1 LASALSVQEITSPG
15 GFLSLKSEWKRMASL
30 HGSSLPFS
38 QWEWLDAWWR
48 AYRRDLPLVSDSL
61 SIRTVRT
68 VSGELVGIA
77 PLMLTRRPA
86 TSWFALRSLD
96 FLGGKYLTELR
107 GILCD
112 PAWEEEV
119 HRALLAHLAEHR
131 DEWDWVNWCGLRA
144 GSPAERVIAVRPG
157 VQIVEE
163 RHSHVLALPGSWDE
177 FKATRSRNLK
187 EAIRKCYNSLR
198 RDGHTFVLE
207 VAASPDEMPGA
218 LERFYALHR
227 ARAAQRTGARHVDAF
242 SAEAARRFLSDL
254 CVGLAPGGGVRVFEI
269 RIGAE
274 IVASRIAFVMG
285 DSLYFYNSGY
295 DPRWA
300 RYSVMTTTVAEAIKW
315 AIGAGFRSVNLST
328 GADKAKTRWRP
339 ERIAYR
345 TAVQT
350 APSLRGRLAYLT
362 WRSVE
367 ALTRASW
374 RHHLTGLDPR
384 RWARVL

>member
-1 LASALSVQEITSPG
+1 MASTLSVQEIDSLA
-15 GFLSLKSEWKRMASL
+15 GFLSLKAEWQRMASL

-48 AYRRDLPLVSDSL
+48 EYRRDLPLVSDSL

-77 PLMLTRRPA
+77 PLMLTRRPS
-86 TSWFALRSLD
+86 TCWFALRALD
-96 FLGGKYLTELR
+96 FLGGRYLTELR

-131 DEWDWVNWCGLRA
+131 GEWDWVNWCGLRA
-144 GSPAERVIAVRPG
+144 GSPAERVVTVRPG
-157 VQIVEE
+157 IRVVEE
-163 RHSHVLALPGSWDE
+163 RHSHVLALPSSWNE
-177 FKATRSRNLK
+177 FKATRSRNVK
-187 EAIRKCYNSLR
+187 EALRKCYNSLH
-198 RDGHTFVLE
+198 RDGHTFALE

-218 LERFYALHR
+218 LDRFYTLHR
-227 ARAAQRTGARHVDAF
+227 ARAAQRTGPHHVDAF
-242 SAEAARRFLSDL
+242 SAASARRFLTDL
-254 CVGLAPGGGVRVFEI
+254 CVRLAPGGGVRFFEL

-274 IVASRIAFVMG
+274 IVASRIAVVMG
-285 DSLYFYNSGY
+285 DSLYFYSSGY

-300 RYSVMTTTVAEAIKW
+300 PYSVMTTTLAEAIKW

-339 ERIAYR
+339 EQIAYR
-345 TAVQT
+345 SAVET
-350 APSLRGRLAYLT
+350 SPSLRSRLAHLI

-367 ALTRASW
+367 TLTRASW
-374 RHHLTGLDPR
+374 RQQVTGLDLR
-384 RWARVL
+384 RWARPL